1 MTKLGKLAK
10 VTTLLIF
17 IQIFRILLKQ
27 TIFLFTDHSVQTNN
41 TVSALLFLLLTVLLL
56 CYSKRN
62 VIPLSIFPQKR
73 CRLYI
78 LITAVYLA
86 LLISTPF
93 ITNNYS
99 FSAIQNL
106 LYLALIVPVFEE
118 LLFRGYL
125 WNELKTV
132 LKKEA
137 NVYIIITI
145 LFSVWHFGYFDSIAI
160 RIANENLMFVLLMKA
175 LTGLLFGIVLGF
187 TRYKTKNC
195 FSTILLHGAMNVFG
209 R

>member
-1 MTKLGKLAK
+1 MTKLGKLSK
-10 VTTLLIF
+10 VTIF
-17 IQIFRILLKQ
+17 LVLVQIFRILLKQ
-27 TIFLFTDHSVQTNN
+27 TTFLFTGHSVQIDS
-41 TVSALLFLLLTVLLL
+41 TVSAILFLLLTILLL
-56 CYSKRN
+56 CFAKTN
-62 VIPLSIFPQKR
+62 DIPLSIFPQKWR
-73 CRLYI
+73 KLYI

-106 LYLALIVPVFEE
+106 LYSALIVPVFEE

-132 LKKEA
+132 LKKET